1 MVQVD
6 QVQDTIAEP
15 ATLAGSPDPDVP
27 DPIVATAPPVQRR
40 SGFVAAVLG
49 GAIAA
54 VAGFGL
60 AQFVPDGWPL
70 PDTTAQTARIVAQD
84 ATIAAL
90 QAEVAVLAAGLPA
103 ADLEPRLAV
112 LVASVAAL
120 PDLALFEA
128 RLTALE
134 AQLAALAALP
144 ADGSG
149 ASQAAIAALQAEVG
163 RLKASGGG
171 NVAALTA
178 EAEARMKEAAV
189 QANRLKAEAEALAAD
204 ARVWAALG
212 RLQAAL
218 DSGAPY
224 AAALTDL
231 GPDIPAVLQ
240 DVAATG
246 LPTPGDLRDGFPEA
260 ARMALEAA
268 LKDNLGESWAERVST
283 FLRSQT
289 GARALT
295 PRDGTDPDA
304 VLSRAEAALRLGD
317 ISMALTELAGLP
329 AAAQAAMAP
338 WRLSAAQRLEAEAAV
353 AAIALRLGE

>member
-15 ATLAGSPDPDVP
+15 ATLAGSPAPDVP
-27 DPIVATAPPVQRR
+27 DPVVAAAPPVQRR
-40 SGFVAAVLG
+40 SGFVAALSG

-54 VAGFGL
+54 VVGFGL

-70 PDTTAQTARIVAQD
+70 PDSTAQTARIEAQD
-84 ATIAAL
+84 ATIVAL
-90 QAEVAVLAAGLPA
+90 QAEVAALAAGLPA

-112 LVASVAAL
+112 LAASVAAL
-120 PDLALFEA
+120 PDLAPFEA
-128 RLTALE
+128 RLAALE
-134 AQLAALAALP
+134 AQLATLAALP
-144 ADGSG
+144 AGGGG
-149 ASQAAIAALQAEVG
+149 ASLAAIAALQAEVG

-171 NVAALTA
+171 DVAAMTA
-178 EAEARMKEAAV
+178 AAEARMKEAAA
-189 QANRLKAEAEALAAD
+189 QADRLKAEAEALAAD
-204 ARVWAALG
+204 TRMRAALG

-231 GPDIPAVLQ
+231 GADIPAVLQ
-240 DVAATG
+240 DAAATG
-246 LPTPGDLRDGFPEA
+246 LPTLGDLQDGFPEA

-304 VLSRAEAALRLGD
+304 VLSRAEAALTQGD
-317 ISMALTELAGLP
+317 VRMALTELAGLP
-329 AAAQAAMAP
+329 EAAQAGMAA
-338 WRLSAAQRLEAEAAV
+338 WRLSAGQRLEAEAAV